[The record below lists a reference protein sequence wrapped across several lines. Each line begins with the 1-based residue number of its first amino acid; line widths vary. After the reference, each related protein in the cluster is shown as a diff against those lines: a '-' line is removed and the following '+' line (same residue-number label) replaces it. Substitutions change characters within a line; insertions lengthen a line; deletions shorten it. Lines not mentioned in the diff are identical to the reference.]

1 MKDKIWNNIDL
12 QHHVSISLMM
22 QSYVEWCHARIGN
35 RDHNRNHHQPA
46 SLTWHKP
53 NEGYIKCNIDATLF
67 KENNTFGVGICL
79 RGHQGDYI
87 CPRTFH
93 SKGVPNPR
101 TAEAWGLLQAMK
113 WISDLQLW
121 KVIFEV
127 DCKVV
132 IDGISQGCRGL
143 LYFRYIIS
151 KYKAYLSQFP
161 NTLVSFAKRQAKHV
175 AHSFARSS
183 QFYASCH
190 NVPSCISCIIL
201 NEMS

>member
-1 MKDKIWNNIDL
+1 MKFVMLLWCIWRCMKDKIWNNIDL

-79 RGHQGDYI
+79 HGHQGDYI

-101 TAEAWGLLQAMK
+101 TAEA
-113 WISDLQLW
+113 
-121 KVIFEV
+121 
-127 DCKVV
+127 
-132 IDGISQGCRGL
+132 
-143 LYFRYIIS
+143 
-151 KYKAYLSQFP
+151 
-161 NTLVSFAKRQAKHV
+161 
-175 AHSFARSS
+175 
-183 QFYASCH
+183 
-190 NVPSCISCIIL
+190 
-201 NEMS
+201 

>member
-1 MKDKIWNNIDL
+1 
-12 QHHVSISLMM
+12 MM

-101 TAEAWGLLQAMK
+101 TAEA
-113 WISDLQLW
+113 
-121 KVIFEV
+121 
-127 DCKVV
+127 
-132 IDGISQGCRGL
+132 
-143 LYFRYIIS
+143 
-151 KYKAYLSQFP
+151 
-161 NTLVSFAKRQAKHV
+161 
-175 AHSFARSS
+175 
-183 QFYASCH
+183 
-190 NVPSCISCIIL
+190 
-201 NEMS
+201 